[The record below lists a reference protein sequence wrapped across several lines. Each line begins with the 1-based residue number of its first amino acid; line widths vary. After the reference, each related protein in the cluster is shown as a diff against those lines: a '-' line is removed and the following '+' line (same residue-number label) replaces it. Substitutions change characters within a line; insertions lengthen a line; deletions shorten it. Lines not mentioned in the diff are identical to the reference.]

1 MAGKKAISLN
11 TGTKNSDL
19 SINEFT
25 LDMFVPHPAI
35 VMIAK
40 RGSGKS
46 WVVRAVMNYFSDIPV
61 GLVISKTDK
70 MNRFYADFFPDT
82 YIHYDYKSEI
92 IENVMNRQG
101 DMIEKNEERETK
113 YEKKNGKKFVR
124 DQKKGIGILDTR
136 CFVVMDDCLGQKG
149 AWVKDPPI
157 QELLFNGR
165 HYHVMYILTMQ
176 FPLGITPE
184 LRNNFDY
191 IFLLADDIISNLK
204 RMHDHYAGVFPT
216 FDSFRQ
222 IFGKLTEDHGS
233 MVIVNRGAKKSIF
246 DKILWYKAPDFSVQ
260 DVTMGCK
267 QFQNFHKNNY
277 NPTWSKRRKTNTNAT
292 VTSMLMQKKKS
303 GGSIIVEKKKH
314 SDEEMQSESNK
325 EIKKHRGYSGAH

>member
-1 MAGKKAISLN
+1 MSGKKLISMN

-19 SINEFT
+19 TINEFT
-25 LDMFVPHPAI
+25 LDMFVAHPAI

-46 WVVRAVMNYFSDIPV
+46 WVVRAVMNYFRDIPV

-92 IENVMNRQG
+92 IQNVMERQQ
-101 DMIEKNEERETK
+101 DMIEKRQDKEAI
-113 YEKKNGKKFVR
+113 YEKKHGKKC
-124 DQKKGIGILDTR
+124 DKKNGIIDTR

-165 HYHVMYILTMQ
+165 HYHIMYILTMQ

-222 IFGKLTEDHGS
+222 IFSKLTDDHGS
-233 MVIVNRGAKKSIF
+233 MVIVNRGSKKSIF
-246 DKILWYKAPDFSVQ
+246 DKIFWYKAPDFSIQ
-260 DVTMGCK
+260 DITMGCK

-277 NPTWSKRRKTNTNAT
+277 NPTWSKRKKTAT
-292 VTSMLMQKKKS
+292 SANVTSMLMQKKKS
-303 GGSIIVEKKKH
+303 GSDLIVEKKKH
-314 SDEEMQSESNK
+314 STIENESDSNS
-325 EIKKHRGYSGAH
+325 EIKKHRGYSGKH

>member
-1 MAGKKAISLN
+1 MTGKKAVNIN
-11 TGTKNSDL
+11 TGSKNCDL

-25 LDMFVPHPAI
+25 LDMFVAHPAI

-46 WVVRAVMNYFSDIPV
+46 WVVRAIMNFFRDIPV

-92 IENVMNRQG
+92 IENVMERQLE
-101 DMIEKNEERETK
+101 MIDKKHDREAR
-113 YEKKNGKKFVR
+113 GKT
-124 DQKKGIGILDTR
+124 LDTR
-136 CFVVMDDCLGQKG
+136 SFVIMDDCLGQKG
-149 AWVKDPPI
+149 TWVKDPPI

-165 HYHVMYILTMQ
+165 HYHIMYILTMQ

-184 LRNNFDY
+184 LRINFDY

-204 RMHDHYAGVFPT
+204 RMYDHYAGVFPT
-216 FDSFRQ
+216 FESFRQ
-222 IFGKLTEDHGS
+222 IFTQLTDDHGS

-246 DKILWYKAPDFSVQ
+246 EKIFWYKAPDFSVQ

-277 NPTWSKRRKTNTNAT
+277 NPTWSKRKRNATNAT
-292 VTSMLMQKKKS
+292 VTTMLMQKKKT
-303 GGSIIVEKKKH
+303 GSSIVVEKKKH
-314 SDEEMQSESNK
+314 ALDGTNC
-325 EIKKHRGYSGAH
+325 